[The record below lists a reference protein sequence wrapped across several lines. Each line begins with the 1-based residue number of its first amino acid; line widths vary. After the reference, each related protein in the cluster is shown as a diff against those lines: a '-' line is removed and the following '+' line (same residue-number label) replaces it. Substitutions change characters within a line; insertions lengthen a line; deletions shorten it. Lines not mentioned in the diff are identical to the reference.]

1 MTSRDPGLT
10 RRQALELLGMTAAA
24 AVAPTSLGAQGGLE
38 FPKGAVIRTLVK
50 DFAPEELG
58 GGATLFHEHMSLRA
72 DFNQRFSAA
81 SAAARALNGPAPAPL
96 GTPPATPRGAGG
108 GTAPAGATPGGGRGA
123 GPGAAA
129 GPNPMSDVTL
139 MAKEL

>member
-10 RRQALELLGMTAAA
+10 RRQALELLGITAAA
-24 AVAPTSLGAQGGLE
+24 AVAPVSLRAQGGPE

-58 GGATLFHEHMSLRA
+58 SGATLFHEHMSLGA

-81 SAAARALNGPAPAPL
+81 SAAARALNGPPPAPL
-96 GTPPATPRGAGG
+96 GAPPAAPRAGG
-108 GTAPAGATPGGGRGA
+108 GGAAPGAGA
-123 GPGAAA
+123 GPGAGRAAGPAAPA
-129 GPNPMSDVTL
+129 GPNPM
-139 MAKEL
+139 